1 MRGVAVA
8 IGFAWLLCAA
18 LLTGCGENA
27 TTVAPGQPVTLTGG
41 QSVKVPAGAT
51 IRVSGNITV
60 SGDKNN
66 LSFDGAVVTISGH
79 DNIVMTSA
87 GAVVSVPDGATGPAD
102 NTVTAK
108 K

>member
-1 MRGVAVA
+1 VSHVHGAARG
-8 IGFAWLLCAA
+8 IAWLLFAA
-18 LLTGCGENA
+18 LLTGCGQS
-27 TTVAPGQPVTLTGG
+27 TTSLAPGQSVTLTAG

-66 LSFDGAVVTISGH
+66 LAFDGTTVTISGH
-79 DNIVMTSA
+79 DNVVMTSA
-87 GAVVSVPDGATGPAD
+87 GAVVSVPDGATGKAD

-108 K
+108 

>member
-1 MRGVAVA
+1 MRGVAAA
-8 IGFAWLLCAA
+8 IGFAWLLCM
-18 LLTGCGENA
+18 LLAGCGDG
-27 TTVAPGQPVTLTGG
+27 TTTLTPGQSVTLTAG

-51 IRVSGNITV
+51 IRVSGSITV

-66 LSFDGAVVTISGH
+66 LSFDGSTVGISGH
-79 DNIVMTSA
+79 DNVVMTSA